1 MGNALEAAKFSI
13 LQGNTGV
20 DDKAT
25 LLKGIDDFAG
35 DVKTWKDNIDAAR
48 LKLKTDTASKYREA
62 EKEVYENLPS
72 DKTDRDLALKA
83 LANYK
88 DQLYGNM
95 GMVQAGMIKP
105 EDNLIFQENGKQS
118 FEILASQINDYAKR
132 REETLKRA
140 KGYYETNEDGSAKL
154 DAQGNPIYVE
164 PVAGAYEASLQDL
177 QSRMGNP
184 EFTDVTFGEN
194 GMARVTFYKTEV
206 DELTGTR
213 VLVKDADGNPI
224 PIDGLKD
231 MSVLSFDRGR
241 NQRADRLDLQKS
253 VMSVVGPNTPL
264 GQTFE
269 MMSSQGLMVGTI
281 EDNQRANPQLKN
293 MIDDGVATLTSTPD
307 RVVSILSDN
316 GTQSEQSIP
325 LNIAQWDGLTDAQ
338 KKETVTYT
346 WVDERG
352 QTQTGVKSKYIKL
365 VTSANGQI
373 VPELQQRDREAADNI
388 ARSSIHAALKKD
400 ITDKGTKRTEF
411 DPYRDAKSKAK
422 KEATEKVG
430 RVDFAKRLALGGEE
444 QEKALEEMRQSGL
457 YTREEGF
464 NQILSKTKVK
474 TVNVG
479 GEERKAEVYTVQT
492 PNGPEEM
499 YVFHTDKNNKPI
511 SLEERTRQ
519 TLSILMTNPTET
531 KDLFDTYKDEGNT
544 FSETYKEDAFSARSD
559 ISTVSTTLSLD
570 STVSGKGAKKITLN
584 DSIKEASKAADE
596 ASSFGSDNEVLAAG
610 LQSSIEQALLNNGQQ
625 LDKSVKVKAD
635 GEKITITAVNSKGK
649 TITVT
654 KDIYNSTGVEA
665 DGIAAEA
672 SALVTEFL
680 SNINSKEDYTS
691 GAGVDYATK

>member
-1 MGNALEAAKFSI
+1 MGNALDAAKFSI
-13 LQGNTGV
+13 EQGNTGV
-20 DDKAT
+20 GTKKT
-25 LLKGIDDFAG
+25 LLEGIDNFAEG
-35 DVKTWKDNIDAAR
+35 VQTWKDNIDSAR
-48 LKLKTDTASKYREA
+48 LKLKTDTATKYREA

-88 DQLYGNM
+88 DRLYANM
-95 GMVQAGMIKP
+95 GLVQAGMIKP

-118 FEILASQINDYAKR
+118 FEILANQINDYATR

-140 KGYYETNEDGSAKL
+140 KGGFIKQEDGTEV
-154 DAQGNPIYVE
+154 YVD
-164 PVAGAYEASLQDL
+164 PQSGAYEAALQDL

-184 EFTDVTFGEN
+184 EFTNVSFGEN
-194 GMARVTFYKTEV
+194 GMGQVTFYKTEV

-213 VLVKDADGNPI
+213 VLVKDSEGNPI
-224 PIDGLKD
+224 PIKGLDK

-241 NQRADRLDLQKS
+241 NQRADRIYLDKE
-253 VMSVVGPNTPL
+253 VAKAVGPNTQL

-269 MMSSQGLMVGTI
+269 TMSSKGLMVGTI
-281 EDNQRANPQLKN
+281 EDNQRANPQLKVL
-293 MIDDGVATLTSTPD
+293 IDDATATLTATPD
-307 RVVSILSDN
+307 RIVSILSDN
-316 GTQSEQSIP
+316 GLQGEQSIP
-325 LNIAQWDGLTDAQ
+325 LNVAQWENLTDAQ
-338 KKETVTYT
+338 RNEKVTYS
-346 WVDERG
+346 WVDEKG
-352 QTQTGVKSKYIKL
+352 QTQTGTKNKYIKL

-373 VPELQQRDREAADNI
+373 VPELSKEDRQAAENI
-388 ARSSIHAALKKD
+388 ARTSIYSALKKD

-411 DPYRDAKSKAK
+411 DPYRDSKNKAK
-422 KEATEKVG
+422 TETTKKVG

-457 YTREEGF
+457 YTVENGF

-474 TVNVG
+474 TVKVG
-479 GEERKAEVYTVQT
+479 DEEREAEVYTVQT
-492 PNGPEEM
+492 PNGPKDM
-499 YVFHTDKNNKPI
+499 YVFHTDKKGKPI
-511 SLEERTRQ
+511 PLEERTRQ

-531 KDLFDTYKDEGNT
+531 KDLFDTYKGEGNT
-544 FSETYKEDAFSARSD
+544 FDETYNKNSFTERTNISD
-559 ISTVSTTLSLD
+559 VNTKLSLD
-570 STVSGKGAKKITLN
+570 STVSGTGAKKVTLS
-584 DSIKEASKAADE
+584 DSIKEASKAADD

-635 GEKITITAVNSKGK
+635 GEKITMTAVNSKGK

-654 KDIYNSTGVEA
+654 KNIYNSTGVSS

-680 SNINSKEDYTS
+680 SNINSDTDYTS
-691 GAGVDYATK
+691 GGGLDYTNK